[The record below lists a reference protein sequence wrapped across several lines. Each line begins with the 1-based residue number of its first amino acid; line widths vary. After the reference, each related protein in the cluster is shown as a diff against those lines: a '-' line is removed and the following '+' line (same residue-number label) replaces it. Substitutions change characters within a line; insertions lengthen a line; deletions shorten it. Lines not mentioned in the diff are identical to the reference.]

1 MLDSLRPHGRPH
13 ARLPCPSLSPGVCS
27 NTFIES
33 VMPSNRLIPC
43 CPLFFLSSI
52 FPSIRVFS
60 RELTL
65 RIRWAKYWS
74 LNISPS
80 NEWSGLISFRMDWFD
95 LLAVQRTLKSL
106 LQHHNLKASALFTV
120 QLSHLYMTTGKTIAL
135 TRPTSVSKGMSLLSD
150 MLSRFVIAFLPRSK
164 CLLISWPLY
173 QSAVIFGA

>member
-33 VMPSNRLIPC
+33 VMPSNHLIPC
-43 CPLFFLSSI
+43 YPLFFLSSI

-65 RIRWAKYWS
+65 RIWWAKYWS

-95 LLAVQRTLKSL
+95 LLAVQRTLKSF
-106 LQHHNLKASALFTV
+106 LQHHYLKASVLQCSALFV
-120 QLSHLYMTTGKTIAL
+120 VCLSHLYMPIGKTIAL
-135 TRPTSVSKGMSLLSD
+135 TIQTLVSKVISLFFNI
-150 MLSRFVIAFLPRSK
+150 LSRFVIAFISRTK
-164 CLLISWPLY
+164 HLLISWL
-173 QSAVIFGA
+173 QSL